1 MAKARGKVITVAQQ
15 KGGAGKTTMAVQLA
29 TTFLSQ
35 GYKVATLDI
44 DPQAS
49 LTQWYAQRSAT
60 LRDKNMLV
68 HSPAAGWRLPTEV
81 DRLARE
87 FDIVIIDS
95 PPHTQTEAKTAIRA
109 ADMVL
114 IPVQPSPVDIWA
126 TKPTLQLAA
135 NERVPVLL
143 ILNRVPKR
151 SNLARS
157 MADKLAEYGAEI
169 AETQLSNRVRYAE
182 SLQHGLGV
190 VEMGQSN
197 PAVPEMQA
205 LCEEVKTALVIP
217 APVSQKKAA

>member
-15 KGGAGKTTMAVQLA
+15 KGGAGKTTLAVQLA
-29 TTFLSQ
+29 ATLLSQ
-35 GYKVATLDI
+35 GYTVATLDI

-49 LTQWYAQRSAT
+49 LTQWYTQRTST
-60 LRDKNMLV
+60 LREKNTLV

-87 FDIVIIDS
+87 FDVVIIDS
-95 PPHTQTEAKTAIRA
+95 PPHTQTEAKTAIRS
-109 ADMVL
+109 ADIVL

-135 NERVPVLL
+135 TERIPVLL

-151 SNLARS
+151 TKLAAA
-157 MADKLAEYGAEI
+157 MQDKLGEYGAAI
-169 AETQLSNRVRYAE
+169 AETQLSSRIRYAE

-190 VEMGQSN
+190 VEMNNN
-197 PAVPEMQA
+197 PAVQEIQA
-205 LCEEVKTALVIP
+205 LCAEVKAALSLP
-217 APVSQKKAA
+217 ETQQKAA